1 MSTER
6 ARFRRLDIRGRES
19 RDLASPGIRERER
32 HVPEAADADHAD
44 AVGRLDAERTKRRED
59 RDAAADTDL
68 QPS

>member
-1 MSTER
+1 
-6 ARFRRLDIRGRES
+6 
-19 RDLASPGIRERER
+19 
-32 HVPEAADADHAD
+32 VPEAADADHAD